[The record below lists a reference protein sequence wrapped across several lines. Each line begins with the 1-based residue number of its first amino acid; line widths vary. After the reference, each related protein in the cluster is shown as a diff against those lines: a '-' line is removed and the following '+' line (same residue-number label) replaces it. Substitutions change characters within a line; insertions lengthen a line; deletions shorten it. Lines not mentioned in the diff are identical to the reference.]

1 MCGIVGIFDR
11 AEPSAIDRAVLDAMN
26 ETQFHRGPDGGG
38 LFTDPG
44 IGLGHRRLS
53 IIDLAAGAQ
62 PLFNEDQSVVVVFNG
77 EIYNFQELAA
87 ELQAKGHVFRTR
99 CDTEVI
105 VNGWREWGE
114 GCVDRFRGMFAFALY
129 DRREQTLFLARDRL
143 GIKPLFYA
151 EVGGRLVFGSELKA
165 VMAYPGV
172 SRALDHAAID
182 DYFTLG
188 YVPEPRSIYAAVRKL
203 RPGHTITLA
212 RGAGAVTP
220 RQYWDLDFT
229 QRLSGSEEALAEE
242 LIERLAEAVK
252 LRMIADVPLGAFL
265 SGGVDSSAVV
275 AMAARISDQPVNT
288 CSIGFDV
295 GDYDETAHAAQVA
308 ERYHTNHVVETVAT
322 DDFDLID
329 RLSGMFDEPFADSSA
344 IPTYRVCELARRRV
358 TVALSGDGGDEL
370 FAGYRRYQWQMT
382 EHMLRHRFGAG
393 GCRALGQAAGL
404 FGGLLGGRVEAAART
419 FQAAGEDPVTSYL
432 RGFGGLDG
440 AGRQRLFSRSLHSGL
455 QGYDAGE
462 AMAAI
467 FRAAPAE
474 DHLSRLQYLDYKTYL
489 PGDILTK
496 VDRTSM
502 AVALEARVPI
512 IDHKFVEWA
521 AGIAPALRL
530 RGREGKYIFKKA
542 LEPHLPRDILYRPK
556 KGFAVPLGAWFRGP
570 LKARIEADLMNGALM
585 DSGLFEGGEVKR
597 LVSRHWDGRA
607 DNSAI
612 IWSLLMFDAF
622 LRQSQGAA
630 TTARNVA

>member
-1 MCGIVGIFDR
+1 MCGIVGIIDLK
-11 AEPSAIDRAVLDAMN
+11 EPSAIDRAVLDAMN

-38 LFTDPG
+38 LFIDPG
-44 IGLGHRRLS
+44 VGLGHRRLS

-114 GCVDRFRGMFAFALY
+114 GCVDHFRGMFAFAVF
-129 DRREQTLFLARDRL
+129 DRRDQTLFLARDRL
-143 GIKPLFYA
+143 GIKPLYYA
-151 EVGGRLVFGSELKA
+151 EVDGRLVFGSELKA
-165 VMAYPGV
+165 IMAYPGV
-172 SRALDHAAID
+172 GRALDPLAID

-188 YVPEPRSIYAAVRKL
+188 YVPEPRSIYASVSKL
-203 RPGHTITLA
+203 RPGHTITVA
-212 RGAGAVTP
+212 RGAGAITP

-229 QRLSGSEEALAEE
+229 KRLNGSEEALAEE
-242 LIERLAEAVK
+242 LIDRLAEAVK
-252 LRMIADVPLGAFL
+252 IRMIADDPLGAFL

-295 GDYDETAHAAQVA
+295 GDYDETAYAARVA
-308 ERYHTNHVVETVAT
+308 ERYHTRHDVETVAT

-382 EHMLRHRFGAG
+382 EHMLRRRFGASG
-393 GCRALGQAAGL
+393 SRALGHMAGL
-404 FGGLLGGRVEAAART
+404 VGGLTGGRVAAAAQT
-419 FQAAGEDPVTSYL
+419 FLAAGGDPVTSYL
-432 RGFGGLDG
+432 RSFGGLDR
-440 AGRQRLFSRSLHSGL
+440 AGRQRLFSRSLQSSL

-462 AMAAI
+462 TMASI
-467 FRAAPAE
+467 FRDAPAE

-502 AVALEARVPI
+502 AVALEARVPV

-521 AGIAPALRL
+521 AGIAPSLRL

-570 LKARIEADLMNGALM
+570 LKARLEADLMNGTLM
-585 DSGLFEGGEVKR
+585 DSGLFEGGEVTR
-597 LVSRHWDGRA
+597 LVGQHWAGRA
-607 DNSAI
+607 DNSAV
-612 IWSLLMFDAF
+612 IWALLMFDAF
-622 LRQSQGAA
+622 LRQSQGSAA
-630 TTARNVA
+630 SARNVA

>member
-1 MCGIVGIFDR
+1 MCGIVGIFDLKE
-11 AEPSAIDRAVLDAMN
+11 ASAIDQSVLDGMN

-44 IGLGHRRLS
+44 VGLGHRRLS

-87 ELQAKGHVFRTR
+87 ELQARGYRFHTR

-114 GCVDRFRGMFAFALY
+114 SCVDHFRGMFAFAVY
-129 DRREQTLFLARDRL
+129 DRREHTLFLARDRL
-143 GIKPLFYA
+143 GIKPLYYA
-151 EVGGRLVFGSELKA
+151 EAGNRLVFGSELKA

-172 SRALDHAAID
+172 SRDLDPHAID

-188 YVPEPRSIYAAVRKL
+188 YVPEPRSIYAGVKKL
-203 RPGHTITLA
+203 RPGHSLTVR
-212 RGAGAVTP
+212 RGAPLSP

-229 QRLSGSEEALAEE
+229 RRVRGTEEAIAQE
-242 LIERLAEAVK
+242 LIERLKEAVK
-252 LRMIADVPLGAFL
+252 IRMIADVPLGAFL

-275 AMAARISDQPVNT
+275 AMAAQISDQPVNT

-295 GDYDETAHAAQVA
+295 GDFDETEFARQVA
-308 ERYHTNHVVETVAT
+308 ERYHTRHDTKTVAT

-344 IPTYRVCELARRRV
+344 IPTFRVCELARRTV

-370 FAGYRRYQWQMT
+370 FAGYKRYQWQMT
-382 EHMLRHRFGAG
+382 EQMLRGRLGSGGARAMG
-393 GCRALGQAAGL
+393 GIAGL
-404 FGGLLGGRVEAAART
+404 FRSLAGGRVAAAAETLRS
-419 FQAAGEDPVTSYL
+419 AGDDPVTSYL
-432 RGFGGLDG
+432 RTIGTLDR
-440 AGRQRLFSRSLHSGL
+440 AGRHSLYSRAMRSSL
-455 QGYDAGE
+455 QGYDAAQVLQSVFDE
-462 AMAAI
+462 
-467 FRAAPAE
+467 APAD

-512 IDHKFVEWA
+512 IDHEFVEWA
-521 AGIAPALRL
+521 SGIEPAMRL
-530 RGREGKYIFKKA
+530 KGREGKYIFKKA
-542 LEPHLPRDILYRPK
+542 LEPHLPQDVLYRSK
-556 KGFAVPLGAWFRGP
+556 KGFAVPLGNWFRGP
-570 LKARIEADLMNGALM
+570 LKERLNADLVNGTLVK
-585 DSGLFEGGEVKR
+585 SGLFERDEVKR
-597 LVSRHWDGRA
+597 LVSRHQDGDA
-607 DNSAI
+607 DNSGI

-622 LRQSQGAA
+622 LRQSEGAVSM
-630 TTARNVA
+630 ARNVA